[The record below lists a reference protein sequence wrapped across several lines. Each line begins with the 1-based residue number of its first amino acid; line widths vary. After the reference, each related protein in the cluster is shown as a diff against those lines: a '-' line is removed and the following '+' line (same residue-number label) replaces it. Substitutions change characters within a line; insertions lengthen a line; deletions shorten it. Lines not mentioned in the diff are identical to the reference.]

1 MGMLVHN
8 GRLIAGTLP
17 LAEVYEFDNQSSWK
31 KLTRLDHT
39 PDVRYRRAWTM
50 AEHDGRLFCSTLP
63 SGKIY
68 SWRAGRVAMADKA
81 FPPGWHHV
89 AAVRSSGSLKLFVD
103 GVLASTQAGFD
114 AADYDLSVDR
124 PLRIGFG
131 PNDYFKGKLSDVK
144 LYGRALSDAEIQLE
158 AKGR

>member
-1 MGMLVHN
+1 
-8 GRLIAGTLP
+8 
-17 LAEVYEFDNQSSWK
+17 
-31 KLTRLDHT
+31 
-39 PDVRYRRAWTM
+39 
-50 AEHDGRLFCSTLP
+50 
-63 SGKIY
+63 
-68 SWRAGRVAMADKA
+68 MADKA